1 MDRRVSSWY
10 ANLYGYYRRLFFK
23 KQRMAKGSMSRRA
36 NIIVSV
42 NDNNIERAMR
52 QLKKRS
58 EREGI
63 VRDMKRVIYYEPES
77 QKRRKRMMRAVK
89 QNWIRMATS
98 KLI

>member
-1 MDRRVSSWY
+1 
-10 ANLYGYYRRLFFK
+10 
-23 KQRMAKGSMSRRA
+23 MSRRA

>member
-1 MDRRVSSWY
+1 
-10 ANLYGYYRRLFFK
+10 
-23 KQRMAKGSMSRRA
+23 MAKGSMSRRA